1 MSSLGHH
8 HQPTIPESRQPPS
21 AMDFIGISGGCTI
34 CGTRSRPP
42 HPPTRESFVR
52 PGHHQP
58 TIPESR
64 RPPSSN
70 GFHREFLRVYHS
82 WHKTSSST
90 PPHFPTRESFVRSVT
105 DR

>member
-8 HQPTIPESRQPPS
+8 QRPTIPESRQPPS

-42 HPPTRESFVR
+42 HPATRESFVR
-52 PGHHQP
+52 LGHHQP
-58 TIPESR
+58 TIPGISR
-64 RPPSSN
+64 TTFSN
-70 GFHREFLRVYHS
+70 GFHREFQEGVPSVAQEAVH
-82 WHKTSSST
+82 
-90 PPHFPTRESFVRSVT
+90 PPQPPTRQSFVGSVT